1 MAFLGGN
8 NNELILVLTQK
19 GLKTLSEKGLE
30 NTIVSYN
37 FYDDELNYVV
47 DAYPSL
53 EVDICGNNKTITN
66 NNIILRNELKP

>member
-53 EVDICGNNKTITN
+53 EVDICGSNKTITN